1 MCSSDLVDKRRNQ
14 VVKIKFSTKDCGPCP
29 HRTQCIRSRKASP
42 RRTITVRPQDQYEA
56 LRAARER
63 EQTDA
68 YAKEYARRAGVEG
81 TLSQAVRRCG
91 LRRSRYVGL
100 ARTHL
105 CHVLTATAV
114 NFVRIGEWLAGTPRA
129 KTRHPPFS
137 TVLAPAAAA

>member
-1 MCSSDLVDKRRNQ
+1 
-14 VVKIKFSTKDCGPCP
+14 
-29 HRTQCIRSRKASP
+29 
-42 RRTITVRPQDQYEA
+42 VRPQDQYEA

-105 CHVLTATAV
+105 GHILTATAV

-129 KTRHPPFS
+129 KTRHPSFID
-137 TVLAPAAAA
+137 VLAPAA